1 MIPPTASS
9 PPSVVRPH
17 TAIRNSRLLGVSL
30 LILGLA
36 MGSFGSL
43 RALAV
48 PPTTL
53 EIEGTSTAT
62 STVGASIVTG
72 DVFSWSIV
80 LDLDAA
86 STDSTASFGNTFND
100 SIVSF
105 ALTAAPTNNGIWDP
119 NGVTWPIAPAG
130 NVAANANGNGVSVQL
145 RPSNAPPLDDVAF
158 SDLGLS
164 FSWNSND
171 LDAIWVEGTTT
182 LGTWLGTT
190 TPNLAAASFFFELRD
205 TDLTEA
211 SFSTSVT
218 LPSPTTT
225 DSTTTTTTTTT
236 TPPPGVPTVVETTTT
251 TTTTSTTEPPV
262 SVPTSAPALSTELIQ
277 ATPTQDLG
285 APNPIASSMTIDLSG
300 TGFTPGARVEAYLAS
315 TPLLLGFT
323 AANPSGVATLSVTIP
338 ANFGGIHSLILFEP
352 TTGLIQRQ
360 VVEITDIVLPATGS
374 SSQPF
379 ALFIAL
385 LAVLAGALLMRWPS
399 LMLTVK
405 PE

>member
-17 TAIRNSRLLGVSL
+17 TAIRNSRLLGVAL

-53 EIEGTSTAT
+53 EIEGTATAT

-119 NGVTWPIAPAG
+119 NGVTWPIAPAS
-130 NVAANANGNGVSVQL
+130 NVAANANGNGVTVQL
-145 RPSNAPPLDDVAF
+145 RPTNAPALNGTAF

-190 TPNLAAASFFFELRD
+190 TPNLAAASYFFELRD

-277 ATPTQDLG
+277 ATASQDLG
-285 APNPIASSMTIDLSG
+285 APNPVASGMTVDVNGNS
-300 TGFTPGARVEAYLAS
+300 FTPGARVETYLAS
-315 TPLLLGFT
+315 TPLLLGTTT
-323 AANPSGVATLSVTIP
+323 ADPSGNAAITVTIP
-338 ANFGGIHSLILFEP
+338 LNYEGIHSLVLFEP

-360 VVEITDIVLPATGS
+360 VVEITATELPLTGTS
-374 SSQPF
+374 SSPF
-379 ALFIAL
+379 TLVVAILAL
-385 LAVLAGALLMRWPS
+385 LAGAVVVRWPS
-399 LMLTVK
+399 SSRHVPPK
-405 PE
+405 